1 MSRLLCAAAA
11 LALSA
16 CAGQEGNMCIQE
28 GFFPGDKI
36 KVLATGAIATVK
48 VRYGPSSRCSVSTHP
63 ILADVTFN

>member
-1 MSRLLCAAAA
+1 MCVAAA
-11 LALSA
+11 LALSG
-16 CAGQEGNMCIQE
+16 CATSEGNMCIQE

-36 KVLATGAIATVK
+36 RIVATGAIATVK